1 MTDTV
6 SMLNN
11 IENPQV
17 HKTKHHKKSSTS
29 KDDPTLNAKMTKLT
43 LEQDSKIVI
52 ICRNKPTP
60 KAKSHKPAINQET
73 FYPRQ
78 ENIKLIK
85 EYGSDMYNFSQIL
98 DKDNGLHESFL
109 DRHPLSPDVR
119 TRMVDWMVEVFYAYK
134 CEPQTFFLAV
144 DIMDRY
150 IATTTKKVKDDDIH
164 LLGVVCI
171 FIASKMEDI
180 APLRMVHI
188 VQTISHN
195 KFKAEQI
202 EKKERDILSTID
214 FKVVSV
220 STYDFV
226 MTFISDLE
234 INNAEKI
241 EELHLKKYLKSYKE
255 TCIFLAKLMTLDDK
269 FSCIFAALKAT
280 AAVIVAFDIIRS
292 VSKTFTGD
300 METFFEQWL
309 SFLADSSDFDNELIT
324 TTYNKLSGLYKNVES
339 AKKSGVDEFSLSNS
353 IDIDYY

>member
-1 MTDTV
+1 MSDEKWTV
-6 SMLNN
+6 
-11 IENPQV
+11 
-17 HKTKHHKKSSTS
+17 
-29 KDDPTLNAKMTKLT
+29 
-43 LEQDSKIVI
+43 
-52 ICRNKPTP
+52 
-60 KAKSHKPAINQET
+60 
-73 FYPRQ
+73 
-78 ENIKLIK
+78 IK
-85 EYGSDMYNFSQIL
+85 GF
-98 DKDNGLHESFL
+98 
-109 DRHPLSPDVR
+109 
-119 TRMVDWMVEVFYAYK
+119 
-134 CEPQTFFLAV
+134 
-144 DIMDRY
+144 
-150 IATTTKKVKDDDIH
+150 KKVKDDDIH